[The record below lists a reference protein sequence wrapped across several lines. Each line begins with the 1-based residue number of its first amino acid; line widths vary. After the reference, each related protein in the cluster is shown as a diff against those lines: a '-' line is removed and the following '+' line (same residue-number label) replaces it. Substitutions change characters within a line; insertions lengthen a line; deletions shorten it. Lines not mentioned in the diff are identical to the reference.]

1 MSVDVI
7 DPIQSLQFDTG
18 GNGLIYKLKAL
29 VACFWLLNS
38 SSVFTKTTKLSHVSF
53 LVGKGKE

>member
-7 DPIQSLQFDTG
+7 DPNQSLQFDTG

-38 SSVFTKTTKLSHVSF
+38 SSVFTKTTKL
-53 LVGKGKE
+53 